1 MTASASRPAR
11 TGATQHRTMTGV
23 TQHAPTSYT
32 VYAMPYP
39 IHAAHVYR
47 RGAPGTVWTVEFHT
61 IEFPRKYVY
70 ADMGAALNAA
80 SELVGRKAGQE
91 WKERFTGP
99 QRYAMGQQQCPRL
112 MGPGMGVCGQAPE
125 VGSVWCQWHPK
136 GREVRE

>member
-11 TGATQHRTMTGV
+11 TGATQYRTMTGV
-23 TQHAPTSYT
+23 TQLAPTSY
-32 VYAMPYP
+32 VVRAVPHP
-39 IHAAHVYR
+39 IHSAYVYR
-47 RGAPGTVWTVEFHT
+47 RGAPGTVWVVEFHT
-61 IEFPRKYVY
+61 IDTPRKFVY
-70 ADMGAALNAA
+70 ADMGTALNAA

-112 MGPGMGVCGQAPE
+112 MGAGMGVCGQTPE

-136 GREVRE
+136 GREVEG